1 MHKTFMLQGG
11 KIVECEEHAASI
23 IVYYSPGDD
32 EKKHLV
38 ETLQIDEHTL
48 GSALDPEEL
57 GRMEFEPEHAA
68 IIFKRPKQYTAA
80 DNFFFRVTTCGYFLF
95 ADKLVI
101 IDSEHAVPFEGRLFS
116 RVHTIQDLLLRL
128 LFQNISHFVEHLKV
142 MNSICNQLEDEIVK
156 ARENR
161 HLMHMFTIAK
171 GLVYYLHA
179 INSNGRV
186 LGKLKASAVK
196 THLNTENLEY
206 LDDLLIDNAQCSE
219 QANTHA
225 QVLASL
231 MDARAFLVSNNLNV
245 MMKNLNAIVIAVSVP
260 NFVAAVGGMSEFT
273 MMTGVRHWAINY
285 SLFFLAMVALGWV
298 TFYAIV
304 KWERFWRRRGF

>member
-11 KIVECEEHAASI
+11 KAVECEEETASI
-23 IVYYSPGDD
+23 IVYCAPDD
-32 EKKHLV
+32 AERKYLV

-95 ADKLVI
+95 ADKLVV
-101 IDSEHAVPFEGRLFS
+101 IDSERAAAFGGRLFS

-128 LFQNISHFVEHLKV
+128 LAQDIAHFVEHLKV

-161 HLMHMFTIAK
+161 HLMHMFSIAK
-171 GLVYYLHA
+171 GLVYYLNA
-179 INSNGRV
+179 INSNGRA

-196 THLNTENLEY
+196 VRLSTENLEY

-245 MMKNLNAIVIAVSVP
+245 MMKNLNAVVIAVSVP
-260 NFVAAVGGMSEFT
+260 NFIAAVGGMSEFT
-273 MMTGVRHWAINY
+273 MMTGSQHWAVTY
-285 SLFFLAMVALGWV
+285 SLFFLSMVALGWG
-298 TFYAIV
+298 TFYAIIR
-304 KWERFWRRRGF
+304 WERFWRKRGF